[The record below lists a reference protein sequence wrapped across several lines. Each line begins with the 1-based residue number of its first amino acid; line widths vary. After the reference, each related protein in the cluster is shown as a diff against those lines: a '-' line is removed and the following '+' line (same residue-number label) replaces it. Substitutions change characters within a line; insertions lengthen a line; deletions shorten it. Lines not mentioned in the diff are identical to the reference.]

1 MQVEVRVRKHTTK
14 KYPSDIYQK
23 AESLGQG
30 EERKQ
35 NTLSQE
41 KFNTKSSSQSTT

>member
-14 KYPSDIYQK
+14 KYPSDIYLK
-23 AESLGQG
+23 AESPGLG

-41 KFNTKSSSQSTT
+41 KLNTMSSGQSAT